1 MTDETADPDRVEEVS
16 AEDAP
21 AEDVSAENADETTG
35 AAGGDGDTGTRSEDA
50 AEVDVAARVSEYD
63 DELAAE
69 VRKLQSRVTHLES
82 ELEDREERIEEL
94 EGVLARTQADFKNY
108 KKRSKKKQDQIRE
121 RATEDFVER
130 VVSVRDNL
138 VRALDQEKGA
148 DIRPGVQS
156 TLDEFDRILE
166 SENVSV
172 INPGPGQDVDP
183 QRHEVMMRVDSD
195 HPEGTIV
202 NVFQPGYEMADRVIR
217 AAQVTVSSS
226 DEA

>member
-1 MTDETADPDRVEEVS
+1 MTDETADPDQGEEVP
-16 AEDAP
+16 AEEIS
-21 AEDVSAENADETTG
+21 AEDVSAEDVYEATETADV
-35 AAGGDGDTGTRSEDA
+35 DGDTVAQSEDA
-50 AEVDVAARVSEYD
+50 AEVDVAARVGEYD

-69 VRKLQSRVTHLES
+69 VRKLQSRVTRLES
-82 ELEDREERIEEL
+82 ELEDREERVEEL
-94 EGVLARTQADFKNY
+94 EKTVTRTRADFQNY
-108 KKRSKKKQDQIRE
+108 KKRAKKKQEQVRE

-138 VRALDQEKGA
+138 VRALGQEEEA

-166 SENVSV
+166 SESVSV
-172 INPGPGQDVDP
+172 ISPGPGQDVDP

-195 HPEGTIV
+195 RPGGTIV
-202 NVFQPGYEMADRVIR
+202 DVFQPGYEMADRVIR
-217 AAQVTVSSS
+217 AAQVTVSNG